1 MRLRENSCIVGCD
14 GLLKISHS
22 NVHAHWQ
29 QKCQTFLTAQGFAVD
44 CVCIQKRNQFEEWS
58 HLPVRQYSKNSFSR
72 VSLIIVHRFLFQIT
86 GSCSLKYCRSSP
98 ALSYSVNLTN
108 CEKKS
113 KAWLREGCSQRK
125 IAIETKVNLLP
136 CQTFHRQKGICFP
149 FGTHGG
155 MAFIRKLAGQGYSC
169 TGLPASFLQPNGVK
183 QSMRAQLSHSTMRWG
198 THDE

>member
-72 VSLIIVHRFLFQIT
+72 VSLLIVHRFLFQIT

-108 CEKKS
+108 CEKN
-113 KAWLREGCSQRK
+113 QRHDWGRAAVK
-125 IAIETKVNLLP
+125 EKLLLKP
-136 CQTFHRQKGICFP
+136 KWICFP
-149 FGTHGG
+149 
-155 MAFIRKLAGQGYSC
+155 AR
-169 TGLPASFLQPNGVK
+169 
-183 QSMRAQLSHSTMRWG
+183 LSIDKRVFVFPLVPTVAWLSL
-198 THDE
+198 ES